1 MAVTPDDP
9 AVTTGDSLVSEPV
22 EPLPLQF
29 HCDIAVVEDRAIV
42 GVRGDIDIATAPEL
56 RRRLLAALVLPL
68 RGLVLDLGYVSFM
81 DSSGIGVLVE
91 VHKAAL
97 ELNTELRLTS
107 VPRQVR
113 RVLEVTGVA
122 ESLGIGRAA
131 D

>member
-9 AVTTGDSLVSEPV
+9 AVTTGDSLLSEL
-22 EPLPLQF
+22 ERLPLQF
-29 HCDIAVVEDRAIV
+29 HCDIALVEDRAIV

-56 RRRLLAALVLPL
+56 RRRILAALMLPL
-68 RGLVLDLGYVSFM
+68 RGLVLDLGDVSFM

-97 ELNTELRLTS
+97 ELNTEFRLTS

-122 ESLGIGRAA
+122 ESLGIGRAM